1 MHLHPDTRKAAAFP
15 VGRTRF
21 LYEKY
26 FAVFQTFFSLLSPEL
41 SWLFIQICKKQEGG
55 RTNRAEKKT
64 VKNFHAKLFVLLEIH
79 VRFARWML
87 QNSWAW
93 RMFLLIW
100 IPHNMLHGRN
110 LSWKYLWLLLS
121 AQLENFFVRSCS
133 TLHPPF
139 QLLLLNVQYF
149 PIEIDKEISRSQ
161 FKLWFVWF
169 LWGWFQFRK
178 RWR

>member
-1 MHLHPDTRKAAAFP
+1 MHLQPRHEKSSCFPSGTNEISLWKIFCSISNFFFPSFTR
-15 VGRTRF
+15 T
-21 LYEKY
+21 LL
-26 FAVFQTFFSLLSPEL
+26 TFHL
-41 SWLFIQICKKQEGG
+41 CKKEGG